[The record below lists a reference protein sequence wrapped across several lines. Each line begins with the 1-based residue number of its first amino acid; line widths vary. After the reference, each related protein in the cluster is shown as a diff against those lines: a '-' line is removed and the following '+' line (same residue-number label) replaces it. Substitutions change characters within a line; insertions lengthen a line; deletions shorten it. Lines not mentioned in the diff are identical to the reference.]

1 MKSKTCPRCQHENP
15 ESALAC
21 ANCGTLFTVKIAL
34 EKTHIVF
41 PTPNNFQAVAI
52 PVEEAQHTLFLYIM
66 GDKQP
71 IVLKNIREISLGRFT
86 PDTTPP
92 TVELGVYGD
101 NRLGVSRKHAMI
113 EYSGK
118 DYLLR
123 DLGSSNGTWL
133 NEVQLIPHRNYVLQ
147 SDDRIRL
154 AQLPMIVYFKEK
166 LHAETTFYLTHSGL
180 KPRFYP
186 SDIARE
192 VIPFLQALE
201 GVQEALD
208 AAFPKDDGT
217 GMSLKSLR
225 VEPLVNRVVV
235 ATEGGSE
242 AVQYVNGEV
251 NIWKRSY
258 QNLLN
263 GEQNIETEVVEREL
277 AAPLFANLE
286 QAEAKPYLDK
296 VVSLL
301 PTILFSPFELSS
313 A

>member
-1 MKSKTCPRCQHENP
+1 MKTKICPRCQHENP

-21 ANCGTLFTVKIAL
+21 ARCGTLFTVQIAL

-52 PVEEAQHTLFLYIM
+52 PIEEAQHTLFLYIM

-71 IVLKNIREISLGRFT
+71 IILKNIREITLGRFT

-92 TVELGVYGD
+92 TVELAVYGD
-101 NRLGVSRKHAMI
+101 NRLGVSRKHAII

-133 NEVQLIPHRNYVLQ
+133 NEVQLIPHRNYVLKPN
-147 SDDRIRL
+147 DRVRL
-154 AQLPMIVYFKEK
+154 AQLPMIVHFKEN
-166 LHAETTFYLTHSGL
+166 HAPETAFYLTYSDAQA
-180 KPRFYP
+180 RFYP
-186 SDIARE
+186 SDVARD

-201 GVQEALD
+201 GVQEVLD
-208 AAFPKDDGT
+208 AAFLKPDRN
-217 GMSLKSLR
+217 GMRLKSLQVESSVSR
-225 VEPLVNRVVV
+225 VMV

-242 AVQYVNGEV
+242 AVQYVNGKV
-251 NIWKRSY
+251 NVWKRSY
-258 QNLLN
+258 QNLLD

-301 PTILFSPFELSS
+301 PTILFSPLELSS